1 MGARLLVP
9 PLVEPI
15 ALEEAKAHLRYGLD
29 DQDDRIVDAIRSAR
43 DAVER
48 YCERALLTQTWE
60 LQGRPGRAG
69 WPGGGG
75 GTEGLAVTDSHRDWF
90 THDLLAVRW
99 GAPGTPAADGCGIA
113 LPWAAPL
120 QGVEAVSCDGVAVAA
135 GDWIAD
141 PTTEPAT
148 LYVAGGAWGGWLV
161 VTYRCGAVA
170 AIDVPPALKQA
181 TYALLGTYF
190 RWRGDELEPTPEA
203 SALPL
208 EVQRLLD
215 PYRLAALA

>member
-9 PLVEPI
+9 PVLEPI
-15 ALEEAKAHLRYGLD
+15 ALEEAKAHLRYGLG

-48 YCERALLTQTWE
+48 HCERALLTQTWE
-60 LQGRPGRAG
+60 FRGQLGIAG
-69 WPGGGG
+69 WPWPAGS
-75 GTEGLAVTDSHRDWF
+75 TDWGLAVSDSHRDWF

-99 GAPGTPAADGCGIA
+99 GPPEPGLNGCGGIA

-120 QGVEAVSCDGVAVAA
+120 QAVESVTCDGVMLAPS
-135 GDWIAD
+135 DWFVD

-148 LYVAGGAWGGWLV
+148 LYVTSSAGRLV